1 MNKHILIAGAGLS
14 GAVIARELAEK
25 NFKVSL
31 FEKNDH
37 IAGQCH
43 TVRDAQTGI
52 MLHSY
57 GPHIFHTEIPEVWE
71 YVNRYASFK
80 PFINRVKAVYQNRVY
95 SLPVNLHTINQIFSR
110 SFSPREAA
118 EYINQIKTVYDHEP
132 LNFEEQAL
140 SLMGEELY
148 KAFFRGYTIKQWG
161 RNPVN
166 LPASILKRL
175 PFSFN
180 YNDNYFNHKYQG
192 IPELGYTAMCEAMLD
207 HPNISLIL
215 KRAFTI
221 NDERDFHHVFYTGPI
236 DQYFSYKFGRL
247 QYRTLD
253 FEKFYPD
260 ETLDGD
266 YQGCAVMNYC
276 DESVPFT
283 RITEHKHFTPWETHK
298 KTVCYREYSR
308 ECGETDTP
316 YYPVRLTDR
325 QEILDRYLAAATQ
338 EKKTTF
344 IGRLAEY
351 KYIDMDVTVKNALDS
366 VNNFLMQ

>member
-140 SLMGEELY
+140 
-148 KAFFRGYTIKQWG
+148 
-161 RNPVN
+161 P
-166 LPASILKRL
+166 
-175 PFSFN
+175 
-180 YNDNYFNHKYQG
+180 
-192 IPELGYTAMCEAMLD
+192 
-207 HPNISLIL
+207 
-215 KRAFTI
+215 
-221 NDERDFHHVFYTGPI
+221 
-236 DQYFSYKFGRL
+236 
-247 QYRTLD
+247 
-253 FEKFYPD
+253 
-260 ETLDGD
+260 
-266 YQGCAVMNYC
+266 
-276 DESVPFT
+276 
-283 RITEHKHFTPWETHK
+283 
-298 KTVCYREYSR
+298 
-308 ECGETDTP
+308 
-316 YYPVRLTDR
+316 
-325 QEILDRYLAAATQ
+325 
-338 EKKTTF
+338 
-344 IGRLAEY
+344 
-351 KYIDMDVTVKNALDS
+351 
-366 VNNFLMQ
+366 